1 MKILHDAE
9 QPLKNYYEMLDSH
22 NQFFVDL
29 MLVHKYLFRLALK
42 TVDLNTSAIF
52 YSKWYFSLM
61 VTFFKKVNRLDLF
74 STKRAREGA
83 AKSKLLLPF

>member
-9 QPLKNYYEMLDSH
+9 QPLKNYYEMLESH

-42 TVDLNTSAIF
+42 TVDLNTFCYFLFKMVFIF
-52 YSKWYFSLM
+52 DGYFL
-61 VTFFKKVNRLDLF
+61 
-74 STKRAREGA
+74 
-83 AKSKLLLPF
+83 